1 MRVVVR
7 RIRWCRALD
16 SRHSVDRKRRIR
28 IQVYTPV
35 YVRLYARSTYRER
48 ENGEESERDSL
59 YPAKRAGCENTIAC
73 TGHTRAVNAL
83 NITLQIMRIY
93 STLAPCFSLSFSLSS
108 LLPLSLLPPAPAS
121 LSPAS
126 LILPNYKNCIW
137 PYYCKVNSYNELCF
151 ENVTRSSRRIYENFN
166 LARKK
171 FTSRKTR
178 GGTLS

>member
-1 MRVVVR
+1 MCT
-7 RIRWCRALD
+7 RIRA
-16 SRHSVDRKRRIR
+16 
-28 IQVYTPV
+28 PV
-35 YVRLYARSTYRER
+35 RGVHRER
-48 ENGEESERDSL
+48 ENGSEESERDSL

-73 TGHTRAVNAL
+73 TAHTRAVNAL

-93 STLAPCFSLSFSLSS
+93 STLAPCFSLSLSFSPSS
-108 LLPLSLLPPAPAS
+108 LLPPSPCPPPAS

-137 PYYCKVNSYNELCF
+137 PYYCKVNSYNEPCF

-178 GGTLS
+178 EVHYREIKERLSGRIFAECLVNNV